1 MMFTSVRIRRLLQK
15 NEISFSEL
23 ILSNIL
29 LILGGWL
36 LGFGSARAD
45 VAGFAMAVSG
55 GVMLFSGIV
64 LGARLFRAVT
74 RALQN
79 ANNSLN
85 ETTEHNEDVEDK
97 TLVSSDHNSSMYN
110 NLQNKV
116 EHLEKDAKVLAGVL
130 RRRGSSLFGR

>member
-64 LGARLFRAVT
+64 LGTRLFRAVT
-74 RALQN
+74 KALQN

-116 EHLEKDAKVLAGVL
+116 EHLEKDAKVLARVL